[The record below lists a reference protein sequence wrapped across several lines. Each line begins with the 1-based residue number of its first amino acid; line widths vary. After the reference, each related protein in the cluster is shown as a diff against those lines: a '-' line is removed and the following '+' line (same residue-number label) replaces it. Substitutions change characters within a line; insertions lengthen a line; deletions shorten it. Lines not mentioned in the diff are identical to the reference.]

1 MFNLLI
7 KLILSHIIGDFVLQ
21 PQKWVADKVENK
33 AKSKYLYYH
42 ILVHTIVLLIVLQF
56 QGYWLGIVIIILTH
70 FVFDLIKVYLNQWLS
85 SRILFFTD
93 QLLHLFVIAIVVYIY
108 EPFIIEL
115 DLLYSDKVL
124 LTLGA
129 IFTTTFV
136 ISIVI
141 KVLTLK
147 WSIAED
153 QENESLKNAG
163 AYIGM
168 LERLFVLAFVIF
180 NQWSAIGFLLAAKS
194 VFRFGDLSKAKD
206 RKLTEYILIGTLLSF
221 GFAIIIA
228 LVYKNLLNLS

>member
-1 MFNLLI
+1 M
-7 KLILSHIIGDFVLQ
+7 LQ

-141 KVLTLK
+141 KVLTSK